1 MEYDKSEADAGDLVD
16 QRGEGGGGGGLGD
29 LGDVLGGGGAGGDA
43 AGAAMGAILG
53 GLLSG
58 RGKRGGGI
66 GLVLLVVVGFFL
78 FRSCAGG
85 GFDLAS
91 SGNLGR
97 VPDVPTANGANPLPN
112 APDAGDVGGTSIAPA
127 NDPQADDVV
136 FANVVV
142 TNANDLWEREFAR
155 GDSRYDRTK
164 LVLYSGAVATGCGQG
179 SASAGPF
186 YCPADSRVYLDLS
199 FWSELSNR
207 FGAAGDFA
215 RAYVIAHEVG
225 HHVQN
230 ELGISAEVQRLEQQD
245 PSRANGADGLSV
257 RLELQADCLAGVWA
271 HARYQQGKLESG
283 DVEEAITAA
292 GAVGDDTIQRS
303 QVGRVRPDTFT
314 HGTSRQRVKWFQEGY
329 TSGSSGSC
337 DTFSSD
343 DLG

>member
-1 MEYDKSEADAGDLVD
+1 MEYDESEADAGDLVD
-16 QRGEGGGGGGLGD
+16 QRGGSGGLGD
-29 LGDVLGGGGAGGDA
+29 LGDALGGGGAGGDV

-58 RGKRGGGI
+58 RGGKRGGGV

-78 FRSCAGG
+78 FRACSGG
-85 GFDLAS
+85 GFDVAS

-97 VPDVPTANGANPLPN
+97 IPDVPTANGVNPLPN
-112 APDAGDVGGTSIAPA
+112 EPDAADVGGGPVVSPD
-127 NDPQADDVV
+127 DPEADDVV

-142 TNANDLWEREFAR
+142 SNANDVWQREFER
-155 GDSRYDRTK
+155 GGSRYDRTK

-215 RAYVIAHEVG
+215 RAYVIAHAVG

-230 ELGISAEVQRLEQQD
+230 ELGISAEVQRLEQED

-271 HARYQQGKLESG
+271 HARYEQGKLESG
-283 DVEEAITAA
+283 DVEEAIKAA
-292 GAVGDDTIQRS
+292 GAVGDDTIQRT

-314 HGTSRQRVKWFQEGY
+314 HGTSRQRAAWFQKGY
-329 TSGSSGSC
+329 SSGSSESC
-337 DTFSSD
+337 DTFSAA

>member
-1 MEYDKSEADAGDLVD
+1 MEYDESEANAGDLID
-16 QRGEGGGGGGLGD
+16 ERGSGGGSGGFGDILG
-29 LGDVLGGGGAGGDA
+29 GGGGAGNDV

-58 RGKRGGGI
+58 RRGKGGI
-66 GLVLLVVVGFFL
+66 GLLVVVMIGFFL
-78 FRSCAGG
+78 FRACSGG
-85 GFDLAS
+85 GFDVAS

-97 VPDVPTANGANPLPN
+97 IPDVPTANGVDPLPN
-112 APDAGDVGGTSIAPA
+112 EPSAGDVGVGASVAP

-142 TNANDLWEREFAR
+142 TNANDLWQREFQR
-155 GDSRYDRTK
+155 GDRAYDRTK

-245 PSRANGADGLSV
+245 PSRATGAGGLSV

-283 DVEEAITAA
+283 DVEEAIAAA

-329 TSGSSGSC
+329 QSGSSDTC
-337 DTFSSD
+337 DTFSTS